1 MKKYLKPII
10 AFSIVFVGV
19 VFIKLG
25 NSDSLVGNVVGA
37 LGIIVTGLPAY
48 LWYNDKLNM

>member
-10 AFSIVFVGV
+10 AFSIVFVGM
-19 VFIKLG
+19 VFVKLG
-25 NSDSLVGNVVGA
+25 SNEDFVGNVVGA

>member
-10 AFSIVFVGV
+10 AFSIVFVGI

-25 NSDSLVGNVVGA
+25 SIDSFIGNIVGT
-37 LGIIVTGLPAY
+37 LGTIVTGLPAFF
-48 LWYNDKLNM
+48 WYNDKMNM